1 MLAVE
6 IQKLLEK
13 KQKNER
19 LFLESAT
26 VSSNTGTGT
35 DGFCYL
41 RTELG

>member
-6 IQKLLEK
+6 IQKLFEK

-26 VSSNTGTGT
+26 VAVSNTGT